1 MGGQAGQ
8 GGWGADPCVFPRKL
22 MLEKE
27 LASML
32 WRIRWDELQ
41 FGSPERYHKA
51 AGSRLTLS
59 LVRGVIP
66 EAPPCPCA
74 ALPPCMTP
82 LFVDLLQGPVFPTE
96 PQPHCV
102 CPQHSP
108 SSLHSSPFPSSPF
121 LLLYPWHDFPSPAE
135 PL

>member
-1 MGGQAGQ
+1 
-8 GGWGADPCVFPRKL
+8 

-59 LVRGVIP
+59 LVRAASPGSPVTS
-66 EAPPCPCA
+66 CSCA
-74 ALPPCMTP
+74 AR
-82 LFVDLLQGPVFPTE
+82 
-96 PQPHCV
+96 
-102 CPQHSP
+102 
-108 SSLHSSPFPSSPF
+108 
-121 LLLYPWHDFPSPAE
+121 PA
-135 PL
+135 